1 MKIPIDVEKTASA
14 KRGAKIEKWALS
26 TLILGALLLM
36 FGNDAFASVNPTV
49 RIVVYILLLL
59 IPAIV
64 TRIPLVIFDRSWQ
77 GTIIKVHSEMG
88 AYSDERFI
96 ARMNDFRTKLKIEA
110 DIKLTDGRVVR
121 KTVYLGKPDAKIYEK
136 ISVGDTVYHVKGAKY
151 LQHVSSSHRT
161 ATCVICGK
169 ENSLKNQ
176 RCDICDHSLLIK

>member
-1 MKIPIDVEKTASA
+1 MKIPYDVEKTASA
-14 KRGAKIEKWALS
+14 KWGAKIEKWALS

-36 FGNDAFASVNPTV
+36 FGNDAFESVDPTV
-49 RIVVYILLLL
+49 RIVVYILLLH

-88 AYSDERFI
+88 TYSDERFL

-110 DIKLTDGRVVR
+110 DIKLTNGKIIR
-121 KTVYLGKPDAKIYEK
+121 KTVYLGRPDATVFEK
-136 ISVGDTVYHVKGAKY
+136 IKVGDKVYHVKGAKY
-151 LQHVSSSHRT
+151 LQHISSSHRT

-169 ENSLKNQ
+169 ENSLSNQ
-176 RCDICDHSLLIK
+176 RCVACDHTLMIK